1 MAVTYSK
8 LQSGMARAYL
18 VLIYLFLLLKKIF
31 YLAFRLC
38 LTYCGYLI
46 NICWM
51 TIEGLSEMNGG
62 M

>member
-8 LQSGMARAYL
+8 LQSGIARAYL
-18 VLIYLFLLLKKIF
+18 VVIYLFLLKNFF

-38 LTYCGYLI
+38 LTYCSYLI

-51 TIEGLSEMNGG
+51 TIEGLSEMND
-62 M
+62 

>member
-18 VLIYLFLLLKKIF
+18 VLIYLLKKNFF
-31 YLAFRLC
+31 YLAFRLY

-51 TIEGLSEMNGG
+51 TIEGLSEMSG
-62 M
+62 